1 MHKKGFLQ
9 MVFWVVFLLVIP
21 SACNSV
27 SSNPATDNETL
38 TNKQTPTNTPDG
50 SFQST
55 PDPGDSFPNQ
65 GTLSIDFVDALVQ
78 ELCVFEL
85 PFTLEWTAGQG
96 LISGETEASCLLS
109 AIQCGDACVTMHSD
123 WELVVSLAGT
133 VYFDDESAP
142 EGEIHA
148 DLVFSGILMNYASD
162 WPEGAIPA
170 FTIEQPFIMEQPGL
184 ILPLV
189 LPLKVGANT
198 SIAPEGGG
206 EPMNVTL
213 QTLAP

>member
-1 MHKKGFLQ
+1 

-27 SSNPATDNETL
+27 SSNQTTDNETL
-38 TNKQTPTNTPDG
+38 ANKQTPTYTPDG

-78 ELCVFEL
+78 ELCIFEL
-85 PFTLEWTAGQG
+85 PFTLEWTARQG
-96 LISGETEASCLLS
+96 LSSGETEASCLLN
-109 AIQCGDACVTMHSD
+109 AIQCVDACVTMHSD
-123 WELVVSLAGT
+123 WELEVSLAGS